1 MTAMGAFLAM
11 GGYAAYVWPAYG
23 VAAVVMLVLLVV
35 SRRGWLANEAALRA
49 LQQQGVSRRR
59 RRPTGTESGNMAPAR
74 DDRTATE
81 APRSEVIRRDA

>member
-1 MTAMGAFLAM
+1 MTAMDAFLAM

-23 VAAVVMLVLLVV
+23 VAAVVMLALLVV

-59 RRPTGTESGNMAPAR
+59 RRPTDAAADGMAPAP
-74 DDRTATE
+74 DDGTATP
-81 APRSEVIRRDA
+81 APHSEVIHRDA